1 MRDPLPAQIHHA
13 SIVMAYAL
21 HLKLIFKHENMTKRS
36 LDPCIGALILHDG
49 RVSVS
54 LPKHFF
60 FSQ

>member
-1 MRDPLPAQIHHA
+1 
-13 SIVMAYAL
+13 
-21 HLKLIFKHENMTKRS
+21 MTKRS

-60 FSQ
+60 FSLNKLTETMENSLS